1 MKLKAWTMAELT
13 IAVIVI
19 IILSAISMSVTKNN
33 NINKARIFVYAALRN
48 LNLGNVAILEANDYN
63 LYPGTAK
70 DSDDSASVTDDWY
83 CLHLVDNFTL
93 KGSPDCTKK
102 YSNSKDA
109 TVNFTFTNGVT
120 FQGFGTKWEEAY
132 EGLDYKNV
140 VIDIDGEGGSNKV
153 GVDRFPIRI
162 FKGKTHNGDNANGM
176 IFPVNCDTDRAKD
189 AITKSDGTLF
199 QFPLSPYCND
209 KFDASGSNKK
219 ANLALDTEIIT
230 NNIYRVTNA
239 EKATS
244 AQTMAA
250 GRSTIEA
257 DCMAHGPKGFYGAK
271 VCSNNGF
278 KLSEKCAH
286 TFVCG
291 GCKDSVNVCPDLD
304 ESGTEGSEEKCN
316 EMASKNEEAAGG
328 AYRCV
333 VFLGKPTSGLG
344 MIGSAIMQEMGM

>member
-13 IAVIVI
+13 IAVMVI

-33 NINKARIFVYAALRN
+33 NINKARIFMYAALRN
-48 LNLGNVAILEANDYN
+48 LNLGNVAITEANESVF
-63 LYPGTAK
+63 YPSTAATA
-70 DSDDSASVTDDWY
+70 DEDTAVTDDWY

-93 KGSPDCTKK
+93 KGSPNCKKK
-102 YSNSKDA
+102 YSSDNDA

-120 FQGFGTKWEEAY
+120 FQGFASKWKNAY
-132 EGLDYKNV
+132 SGLDYKNA

-162 FKGKTHNGDNANGM
+162 FKGKTHQGDNANGM
-176 IFPVNCDTDRAKD
+176 IFPVNCDSTKD
-189 AITKSDGTLF
+189 TITTSDGTAISLE
-199 QFPLSPYCND
+199 LNPYCNNG
-209 KFDASGSNKK
+209 FSANGANKK
-219 ANLALDTEIIT
+219 ANLALDNEIIT
-230 NNIYRVTNA
+230 NDIYRVTNA
-239 EKATS
+239 EKETS
-244 AQTMAA
+244 AQTMVA

-271 VCSNNGF
+271 VCSDNGF

-291 GCKDSVNVCPDLD
+291 GCNDSVNVCPDLD
-304 ESGTEGSEEKCN
+304 DSGTAGSEEKCN
-316 EMASKNEEAAGG
+316 ETAGKNEEAAGG
-328 AYRCV
+328 AFRCF

-344 MIGSAIMQEMGM
+344 MIGSVIMQEMGI